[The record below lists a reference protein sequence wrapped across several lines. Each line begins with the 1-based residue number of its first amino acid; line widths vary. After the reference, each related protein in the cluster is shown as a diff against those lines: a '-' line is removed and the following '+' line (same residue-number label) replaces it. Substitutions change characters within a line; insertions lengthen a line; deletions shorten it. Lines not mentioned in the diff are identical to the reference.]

1 MFIFILCLL
10 VCQSSG
16 SPPSAFQ
23 IPYDSFKHQFDSSET
38 IDSDDLNSSAD
49 APEQETLKDLDYE
62 FICFFLYRLIDLRC
76 EHMPSGRSYMSFCS
90 FRILKC
96 CILNLV

>member
-1 MFIFILCLL
+1 MW
-10 VCQSSG
+10 QSSG

-76 EHMPSGRSYMSFCS
+76 EHMPSGRSYCS
-90 FRILKC
+90 SLCSSALLEFSNVVFLI
-96 CILNLV
+96 